1 MAYKLI
7 ALDMDDTLLTT
18 QKSISEKNKL
28 MIQKALNNNIK
39 VVLCSGRTHNAVV
52 NYAKEL
58 GISGADQYMITNGGA
73 MIENMDEQIMYQN
86 TLPNSFYRRFVQFV
100 KDNKLHYNVVD
111 TQAKTYTSAETWFDK
126 YTITQAFENDG
137 GLYIREP
144 DDLPADFE
152 IVKAII
158 NGNEKELDEIS
169 PLVHKTFDA
178 DYFVVR
184 TGVGFLEIFP
194 KDVNK
199 GEAVKHLA
207 EILHLD
213 LSEVI
218 AMGDRDNDIPMISIV
233 GLGVAMENAQ
243 PEVKK
248 VADYITTDNNH
259 DGVGNAIE
267 KFAL

>member
-7 ALDMDDTLLTT
+7 ALDMDDTLLTS
-18 QKSISEKNKL
+18 QKSVSEKNKL
-28 MIQKALNNNIK
+28 MIQRALEKGIK
-39 VVLCSGRTHNAVV
+39 VVLCSGRTHNAVI

-58 GISGADQYMITNGGA
+58 GISGPDQYMITNGGA
-73 MIENMDEQIMYQN
+73 MIENMDEKIMYQN
-86 TLPNSFYRRFVQFV
+86 TLPNSFYRRFVKFV
-100 KDNKLHYNVVD
+100 KKNNLHYNVVD

-137 GLYIREP
+137 GLYVREP
-144 DDLPADFE
+144 DDLPNDFE

-169 PLVHKTFDA
+169 PLVHQTFDE

-207 EILHLD
+207 KILDID